1 MKLSQA
7 IYRLSKMA
15 RVLDIDD
22 CEDDVIALNMAVDVM
37 SDALVEE
44 QSDASMNHVVRPSY
58 RGKRE
63 PSNIANKVNAR
74 L

>member
-15 RVLDIDD
+15 RVLDIDGY
-22 CEDDVIALNMAVDVM
+22 EDDVIALNVAVDVM
-37 SDALVEE
+37 SEALMEG
-44 QSDASMNHVVRPSY
+44 QADASMKHVVRPSY

>member
-37 SDALVEE
+37 SEALMEE
-44 QSDASMNHVVRPSY
+44 QSDASMKHVVRPQAT
-58 RGKRE
+58 E
-63 PSNIANKVNAR
+63 ENASQAISQTK
-74 L
+74 

>member
-15 RVLDIDD
+15 MVLDIDG
-22 CEDDVIALNMAVDVM
+22 CGDDVIALNVAVNVM
-37 SDALVEE
+37 SEALMEG
-44 QSDASMNHVVRPSY
+44 QADASMKHVVRPSH